1 MKKLLLIAMALM
13 GTTTMSAQL
22 TESPWQG
29 SEVKEGTFYLYNV
42 ETGMWLQHNRRVRSL
57 WTTHMQIDKHGF
69 DVVITALPD
78 GGYQLDPRFG
88 HNHSIN
94 GNPAEDYG
102 YMDTGRGVTAWF
114 LNPVSYNG
122 VPNTYEIVNDPD
134 DAGFYNNYMNVLSDA
149 DCEDSEELM
158 PRTIDNLGSWGV
170 WQLVTKEERMA
181 DLEKATKTEPKD
193 ATWLIGD
200 PDFANQNDRRASW
213 VNELTG
219 SGSGVAWNQWGDSD
233 GDTWRNNGAMEAWS
247 GGHGEYYQVLTGLPN
262 GTYGV
267 TVQGYYRDGS
277 TSGIAQKHD
286 EGTEEIRAWFFAND
300 ASQPFMSICESGATE
315 IIDHVLPVMAGSYP
329 VPGDGGGGNGAL
341 SRAANAF
348 YLGYYKN
355 PELKVVVSDGTL
367 RIGVRKDSD
376 IGDDWLVFDNFELTY
391 YGSEI
396 DLSEVLANLQ
406 NSLDEA
412 NAYEGTVLPTLDAAK
427 TAGQAALSST
437 DAAAIAQA
445 TTNLQQ
451 ALAATKAMNSALASA
466 EAVAGGEWTPNFF
479 TAALAEAQ
487 TAKDATDAATVTAA
501 AQALV
506 NATNDA
512 NGAIDIRNFY
522 LATVPLARQDG
533 VAESVISE
541 TQPIIEASES
551 RNAMNEALEKLR
563 TQRKIAVAETHPDV
577 FAGSTPADGDYYI
590 YNVGLKRFLCGG
602 GSWGAHA
609 YVGVPGVEV
618 TLIEDRVQPETGEPY
633 DGFQIDTH
641 LNNGGES
648 EFLNYGGYMDTPN
661 RDLWAFLPVEGK
673 AGVYNI
679 ARANGE
685 SNAEGQRMLLGY
697 RDGTYGNI
705 DTDMYGESN
714 PNNQWKLVT
723 RAERDELLATAT
735 NENPQDA
742 TYKIQSPGFNQRED
756 ISAWTWINSEGGN
769 VAIVGRGS
777 DTWEFPF
784 ESWNTSS
791 LDLNQVVTELEP
803 GWYVLGVQGYY
814 RDGSHED
821 QILHMVDGDEV
832 QQLAYLNADFEQV
845 PLVNITSEID
855 KAPGYGSRDRARH
868 DYGEEVPAEE
878 RYGEWQYIGEFPKW
892 ISEANNYFQLGLYKN
907 QVKVEVTSAGDLM
920 IGITKDGENFSD
932 WVVVDNFRLT
942 YYGDKEPDIDGVEAV
957 TDAVVKLKGDG
968 KTYNLAGQR
977 VDKAAARGIYVRNGQ
992 KIVVK

>member
-22 TESPWQG
+22 TESPWTSVA
-29 SEVKEGTFYLYNV
+29 SEPAEGTFYLYNV
-42 ETGMWLQHNRRVRSL
+42 ESGMWLQNNRRWRDA
-57 WTTHMQIDKHGF
+57 WTTYAQLGPHGLDFILTKNEEGQIK
-69 DVVITALPD
+69 I
-78 GGYQLDPRFG
+78 DPRFG

-94 GNPAEDYG
+94 GGDAAYG
-102 YMDTGRGVTAWF
+102 YLDTDQPETWWDVVAEGIGYNITANNMSHCLYVSKGVLENVVDNDWVIDDLGDGATWQF
-114 LNPVSYNG
+114 VS
-122 VPNTYEIVNDPD
+122 
-134 DAGFYNNYMNVLSDA
+134 
-149 DCEDSEELM
+149 
-158 PRTIDNLGSWGV
+158 
-170 WQLVTKEERMA
+170 KEARMA
-181 DLEKATKTEPKD
+181 DLEKATKDNPKD
-193 ATWLIGD
+193 ATWLIPGW
-200 PDFANQNDRRASW
+200 DFANADERNAAWQN
-213 VNELTG
+213 EITE
-219 SGSGVAWNQWGDSD
+219 SGSGVAFNQGW
-233 GDTWRNNGAMEAWS
+233 WS
-247 GGHGEYYQVLTGLPN
+247 NRAAEVWSKGHGEYYQVITGLPN
-262 GTYGV
+262 GTYGL

-277 TSGIAQKHD
+277 TGGVYDKYVS
-286 EGTEEIRAWFFAND
+286 GTEEIRAWYFAND
-300 ASQPFMSICESGATE
+300 ASAPFMSICNNGVTEAIPDVYDLTSGFF
-315 IIDHVLPVMAGSYP
+315 G
-329 VPGDGGGGNGAL
+329 PGDGGSALPRASNG
-341 SRAANAF
+341 F

-376 IGDDWLVFDNFELTY
+376 TGDDWLVFDNFELTY
-391 YGSEI
+391 YGSGI
-396 DLSEVLANLQ
+396 DLPEVLANLQ
-406 NSLDEA
+406 KTIDEA
-412 NAYEGTVLPTLDAAK
+412 NAYDGTVLPTLDAAK

-437 DAAAIAQA
+437 DATAIAQA

-451 ALAATKAMNSALASA
+451 ALAATKAMNSALAGA
-466 EAVAGGEWTPNFF
+466 EAVAGGEWMPNFF
-479 TAALAEAQ
+479 TSALAEAQ
-487 TAKDATDAATVTAA
+487 TAKDAADAAAVSAA

-551 RNAMNEALEKLR
+551 RNAMNDALEKLR
-563 TQRKIAVAETHPDV
+563 TQRKIAVAETHEDV
-577 FAGSTPADGDYYI
+577 FTGSEPADGDFYI

-609 YVGVPGVEV
+609 YVGFPGVEV
-618 TLIEDRVQPETGEPY
+618 TLIEDMAQPEGGEPY
-633 DGFQIDTH
+633 AGFQIDTH

-648 EFLNYGGYMDTPN
+648 EFLNYGGYMDTGA

-714 PNNQWKLVT
+714 PNNQWKLVS
-723 RAERDELLATAT
+723 RAERDALLKTAT
-735 NENPQDA
+735 KDAPQDA
-742 TYKIQSPGFNQRED
+742 TYKIKSPGFNQRED
-756 ISAWTWINSEGGN
+756 ISAWTWTNSEGGN

-784 ESWNTSS
+784 ESWNTTS
-791 LDLNQVVTELEP
+791 LDLNQVVAELEP

-814 RDGSHED
+814 RDGGHED
-821 QILHMVDGDEV
+821 QILHVTDGDE
-832 QQLAYLNADFEQV
+832 LARHAMLNADFEQV
-845 PLVNITSEID
+845 PLVNITSEIN

-868 DYGEEVPAEE
+868 DYGEELPEEE
-878 RYGEWQYIGEFPKW
+878 RWGEWQYIGEFPKW

-907 QVKVEVTSAGDLM
+907 ELLVEVGTSGDLF
-920 IGITKDGENFSD
+920 IGVSKDFENPSD
-932 WVVVDNFRLT
+932 WIVVDNFRLK
-942 YYGDKEPDIDGVEAV
+942 YYGTEEPDIDAVEAV
-957 TDAVVKLKGDG
+957 RDEVAKQKSADSYIYT
-968 KTYNLAGQR
+968 LAGQR
-977 VDKAAARGIYVRNGQ
+977 VGKTTRGIYVNGG
-992 KIVVK
+992 KKVVVK